1 GYVSATAL
9 TQPASPAPVVF
20 SEADIFDLKLE
31 DLLPIRAY
39 VLDADTGEK
48 KLDADGKP
56 KIVDYFK
63 KKDGEPAEVALK
75 LLANLEQ
82 AKQSALWRILVS
94 LSIRHVGPVAARA
107 LADHFGS
114 IERIFSATEQELAE
128 IDGVGPTLAE
138 SIKGWYAVDW
148 HREIIERWKAAGVQL
163 EIEGHPGPGQL
174 SNDGILSGQTVV
186 VTGSLEGMTRDE
198 VEDAIRQAGGK
209 PSSSVSKKTS
219 FLVAG
224 ANAGSKLTKAEQLGV
239 EIIDLDQFRDRLGL

>member
-1 GYVSATAL
+1 L
-9 TQPASPAPVVF
+9 
-20 SEADIFDLKLE
+20 SEADIFDLTLE

-39 VLDADTGEK
+39 VLDPDTGEK
-48 KLDADGKP
+48 KLDAEGNP

-63 KKDGEPAEVALK
+63 KKNGEPGEIALK

-114 IERIFSATEQELAE
+114 IERIFDASEDELAE

-138 SIKGWYAVDW
+138 SIKGWYQVDW
-148 HREIIERWKAAGVQL
+148 HQEIIHRWKLAGVKM
-163 EIEGHPGPGQL
+163 EIDDHPGPGQL
-174 SNDGILSGQTVV
+174 STEGVLSGQTVV

-198 VEDAIRQAGGK
+198 VEEAIRQAGGK
-209 PSSSVSKKTS
+209 PASSVSKKTS

-239 EIIDLDQFRDRLGL
+239 EIIDLDEFRSRLSL

>member
-1 GYVSATAL
+1 
-9 TQPASPAPVVF
+9 
-20 SEADIFDLKLE
+20 
-31 DLLPIRAY
+31 
-39 VLDADTGEK
+39 LDADTGER
-48 KLDADGKP
+48 KLDEHGNP

-63 KKDGEPAEVALK
+63 KKDGQPAEIALK

-82 AKQSALWRILVS
+82 AKSSALWRILVS

-114 IERIFSATEQELAE
+114 IDRIFAASEHELAE

-138 SIKGWYAVDW
+138 SIRTWYEIDW
-148 HREIIERWKAAGVQL
+148 HKEIIDRWRAAGVQL

-174 SNDGILSGQTVV
+174 STDGVLSGQTVV

-198 VEDAIRQAGGK
+198 VEEAIRQAGGK
-209 PSSSVSKKTS
+209 PASSVSKKTS

-239 EIIDLDQFRDRLGL
+239 EIIDLEQFKSRLGI